1 MILVKL
7 FRVDRFV
14 PAVERFVTEVF
25 GKGILDATGDL
36 GDIVKQVNAITPVA
50 LSSSPGFDASYKV
63 DNLVERERV
72 SCANIAMGSNE
83 GATTADK
90 AIANAATTGNWVLVK
105 NVHLAP
111 QWLQSLE
118 KRLEALKPNPDFR
131 LFLSMESSPKI
142 PVNLLRASRVLSYEQ
157 PAGIRANMK
166 ESLSSLA
173 TRATKQPVERARVY
187 LLLALL
193 HAIAQERLRYA
204 PQLGWK
210 GFWEFNDS
218 DYESC
223 AFIIDTWIESVS
235 ETRTNI
241 NPKNIPWLMIRT
253 LVIEMYGGKIDD
265 EHDFGILS
273 TLVTDII
280 TPSAFEH
287 EFDIVKDLQTHLQ
300 GEATDAL
307 LLPDGTGWRDFL
319 EWVNKLPEREPPTY
333 LGLPA
338 NAEKLLLKAS
348 AEEMLVKLRMVVGIL
363 EEGSMSEEMTNQ
375 DD

>member
-1 MILVKL
+1 
-7 FRVDRFV
+7 
-14 PAVERFVTEVF
+14 
-25 GKGILDATGDL
+25 
-36 GDIVKQVNAITPVA
+36 
-50 LSSSPGFDASYKV
+50 
-63 DNLVERERV
+63 
-72 SCANIAMGSNE
+72 
-83 GATTADK
+83 
-90 AIANAATTGNWVLVK
+90 
-105 NVHLAP
+105 
-111 QWLQSLE
+111 
-118 KRLEALKPNPDFR
+118 
-131 LFLSMESSPKI
+131 METSPKI
-142 PVNLLRASRVLSYEQ
+142 PVNLLRASRVLMFEQ
-157 PAGIRANMK
+157 PAGVRANMK
-166 ESLSSLA
+166 DSLSSVSL
-173 TRATKQPVERARVY
+173 RATTAPVEKARVY
-187 LLLALL
+187 LLLSFL
-193 HAIAQERLRYA
+193 HAVVQERLRYA
-204 PQLGWK
+204 PNLGWK

-241 NPKNIPWLMIRT
+241 NPKSIPWLMIRT

-287 EFDIVKDLQTHLQ
+287 EFDIVKDLQIHLQ

-363 EEGSMSEEMTNQ
+363 EEGSMSEELTNG